1 MEFHEMLRKM
11 VIEKASDLFLKVGSP
26 PALRIDGS
34 INFLDTDEL
43 TTQDAQEIF
52 EIIEDSKKDGFHGEQ
67 NEIDVAYELPGIG
80 RFRVNIFRQKG
91 YLGFVLRH
99 IESSVPSFEDLNL
112 PSKTL
117 SKIAEAN
124 RGLVLVTGN
133 AGSGKSTTLAAMIQH
148 INEHQNKHIITIE
161 DPIEFIFKDQKSVID
176 QREVG
181 LDTPSFHSALRH
193 AVRESPD
200 VILIGEMRDKETM
213 EAALSA
219 AETGHFVLATLHT
232 VNAVQT
238 VERIINY
245 FPPHQHNLIRLQLSL
260 ILKGVISQRLIPK
273 KNESGRVPAVE
284 LMIESPTVKE
294 LLATGKTVELYTA
307 LKEGDYYG
315 CQTFNQS
322 LKKHYQSDLISLE
335 NAMAASDY
343 PEELKLDLKGIFKG
357 AMTAD
362 FNFNY

>member
-26 PALRIDGS
+26 PALRIDGA
-34 INFLDTDEL
+34 INFLDTDEISP
-43 TTQDAQEIF
+43 QDTREVF
-52 EIIEDSKKDGFHGEQ
+52 EIIEDSKKDGFGGQDH
-67 NEIDVAYELPGIG
+67 EIDVAYELPGIG
-80 RFRVNIFRQKG
+80 RFRVNIFKQKG
-91 YLGFVLRH
+91 NLGFVFRH
-99 IESSVPSFEDLNL
+99 VESHIPSFEELSL
-112 PSKTL
+112 PGKTI
-117 SKIAEAN
+117 SRMAEEH

-148 INEHQNKHIITIE
+148 MNDRFNRHVITIE

-176 QREVG
+176 QREIG
-181 LDTPSFHSALRH
+181 LDTPNFITALKS
-193 AVRESPD
+193 AVRQSPD
-200 VILIGEMRDKETM
+200 VILIGEMRDRETM

-219 AETGHFVLATLHT
+219 AETGHLVLATLHT

-260 ILKGVISQRLIPK
+260 ILRGVVCQRLIPK
-273 KNESGRVPAVE
+273 KSENGRVPAVE
-284 LMIESPTVKE
+284 IMIESPTVKD
-294 LLATGKTVELYTA
+294 LLAAGKTPELYNA
-307 LKEGDYYG
+307 IKEGDYYG

-322 LKKHYQSDLISLE
+322 LKKLYQADLISLE
-335 NAMAASDY
+335 HAMSASDY

-362 FNFNY
+362 FNFDY